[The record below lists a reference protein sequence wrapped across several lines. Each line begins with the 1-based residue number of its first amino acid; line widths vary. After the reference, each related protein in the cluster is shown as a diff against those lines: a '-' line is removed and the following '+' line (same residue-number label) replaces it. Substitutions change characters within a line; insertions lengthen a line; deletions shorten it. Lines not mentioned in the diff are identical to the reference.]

1 VAKRLTQYDLLI
13 SCPGDITKPEL
24 DAIDEAVNDF
34 NRAYEDVMDIKIRTR
49 HWSKDSY
56 AESGGKPQDLLNKQF
71 VKDCDL
77 TIALFWTRFGTPT
90 DSWGSGTE
98 EEIEIMLENGKQVF
112 VGFSDISIPP
122 SDLANVKKAE
132 EYQRIQEFKKRYQ
145 ERGLYFV
152 YSSVEELKRFFY
164 AHLSKHFII
173 RNEQDKS
180 ATDITP
186 KLSVQAI
193 TEMGLQNNI
202 SIFNFGNVAQLNAP
216 LEHVRELFDK
226 ISKYEIYDY
235 IPEKLTGILGT
246 INEANKMFHSQV
258 SFEDDKQKLISKCA
272 DVLKIELED
281 NFFSLGDLQKNNL
294 VTTPLT
300 GPTFVGTGDEEA
312 KYFDL
317 HELHNSI
324 EYWVAISQFSEKY
337 SRLNYIKLAVV
348 NDGTTFDEDISVALT
363 FPKNVLIKHNA
374 LPVID
379 SYALDKIKQEHNLDE
394 FFGIKRASKYLDY
407 DSTIRRFSG
416 SNYVPSNYISP
427 LFSKSDPA
435 EDFYEDLDSV
445 FDYEYFDEGDDV
457 ILTFSIDYLK
467 HNTAAAFPS
476 IIFVAENAFE
486 IKYTLKSKHFKEEVE
501 GIIASA

>member
-1 VAKRLTQYDLLI
+1 
-13 SCPGDITKPEL
+13 
-24 DAIDEAVNDF
+24 
-34 NRAYEDVMDIKIRTR
+34 M
-49 HWSKDSY
+49 
-56 AESGGKPQDLLNKQF
+56 
-71 VKDCDL
+71 
-77 TIALFWTRFGTPT
+77 
-90 DSWGSGTE
+90 
-98 EEIEIMLENGKQVF
+98 
-112 VGFSDISIPP
+112 
-122 SDLANVKKAE
+122 
-132 EYQRIQEFKKRYQ
+132 
-145 ERGLYFV
+145 